1 MNLNDKCRVSFFVLG
16 YHSKSLSH
24 PMIPILVPIRFSAM
38 QLVARKFCLAQ
49 PNVCYISLPTAHAVH
64 RAQQY
69 LLVHS
74 SSQALALPTPRRFQV
89 RRSGWGRPGS
99 GQVRGPPPP
108 RRTCAAG
115 REVGALTSASPLCL
129 RHQRRCRRRCCCC
142 RAEAVAEAAVA
153 VHWRYEI

>member
-1 MNLNDKCRVSFFVLG
+1 
-16 YHSKSLSH
+16 
-24 PMIPILVPIRFSAM
+24 M

-49 PNVCYISLPTAHAVH
+49 PNDCYISLPTAHAVH

-142 RAEAVAEAAVA
+142 QAEAVAEAAVA
-153 VHWRYEI
+153 VHWRLLDALTKFEFSNLYSSTCSLHVQDVLIVLKQQGL